1 VKAEV
6 SLVRRL
12 GRHFLNF
19 FAILLWTGSILSFV
33 AESISPGEGYL
44 YIGAA
49 LAAVVILNAAFTFI
63 QEYQSE
69 KIMESFGKMMPASI
83 EVSRG
88 GRRTT
93 VPASEIVPGDIM
105 HMAEGDR
112 IPADG
117 RLIEEAAMKVDHSSL
132 TGESEPQLRKLACTH
147 ENILESRNMVFS
159 GTLVQSGR
167 GTALIFGTGMNTQLG
182 RVAGLTRTTASV
194 RSPLRIEIDHFIRVI
209 SAIAIILGM
218 TFFVVSVLIGNPLMG
233 SIIFA
238 IGIIVANVPE
248 GLLPTVTL
256 ALSMAARR
264 MARNKALIKRLES
277 VETLGSTTV
286 ICTDKTGTITE
297 NRLAVTTIYLNLS
310 ERNVHETGIP
320 GLPGMDVLLETATLC
335 NNARLGEGGKVL
347 GDPTETALLSFAR
360 SHVDVHALAASH
372 PRLAEHPFDSNT
384 KRMVTVNGNGTG
396 ERTYIKGAPE
406 VVLKSCENF
415 LVEGEA
421 RPLTR
426 AERSRIGERYDRL
439 ASRGER
445 VIALA
450 YRDGEAYAESD
461 HIFIALVGM
470 IDPPRPEIPEAV
482 AICKKAGI
490 RVIMVTGDY
499 GMTAQAIARRARML
513 SSGRASVMRGD
524 ELDTID
530 DERLTEFL
538 RKDDIIFARTTP
550 IQKLRVVRTLQAMG
564 EVVTVTGDGVN
575 DAPALKH
582 ADMGVAMG
590 LSGTD
595 VAREAADMVLL
606 DDNFA
611 TIVKAVEAGRTVF
624 GNIRKFIAYI
634 LTSNVP
640 EILPFIAFVLLGIPL
655 PLTVV
660 LILAIDLGTDLLPA
674 LGLGMERPE
683 VDVMRLPP
691 RHRGERLLTPR
702 LLFMSYG
709 IVGMIEA
716 AAGFTAYFVVLHKG
730 GWTWGTQLGPHDP
743 LYARAITAFFAAV
756 VICQVANVMNARTN
770 RESVITKGLLSNR
783 LILMGIAAE
792 LGALAFL
799 AYSPFAHQVFGT
811 HSLTLWELGIALPFA
826 AFMFAVDELNKYRI
840 RRGDRIV
847 SRYFS
852 A

>member
-1 VKAEV
+1 
-6 SLVRRL
+6 
-12 GRHFLNF
+12 
-19 FAILLWTGSILSFV
+19 
-33 AESISPGEGYL
+33 
-44 YIGAA
+44 
-49 LAAVVILNAAFTFI
+49 
-63 QEYQSE
+63 
-69 KIMESFGKMMPASI
+69 
-83 EVSRG
+83 
-88 GRRTT
+88 
-93 VPASEIVPGDIM
+93 
-105 HMAEGDR
+105 
-112 IPADG
+112 
-117 RLIEEAAMKVDHSSL
+117 
-132 TGESEPQLRKLACTH
+132 
-147 ENILESRNMVFS
+147 
-159 GTLVQSGR
+159 
-167 GTALIFGTGMNTQLG
+167 
-182 RVAGLTRTTASV
+182 
-194 RSPLRIEIDHFIRVI
+194 
-209 SAIAIILGM
+209 
-218 TFFVVSVLIGNPLMG
+218 
-233 SIIFA
+233 
-238 IGIIVANVPE
+238 
-248 GLLPTVTL
+248 
-256 ALSMAARR
+256 
-264 MARNKALIKRLES
+264 
-277 VETLGSTTV
+277 
-286 ICTDKTGTITE
+286 
-297 NRLAVTTIYLNLS
+297 
-310 ERNVHETGIP
+310 
-320 GLPGMDVLLETATLC
+320 
-335 NNARLGEGGKVL
+335 
-347 GDPTETALLSFAR
+347 
-360 SHVDVHALAASH
+360 
-372 PRLAEHPFDSNT
+372 
-384 KRMVTVNGNGTG
+384 
-396 ERTYIKGAPE
+396 
-406 VVLKSCENF
+406 
-415 LVEGEA
+415 
-421 RPLTR
+421 
-426 AERSRIGERYDRL
+426 
-439 ASRGER
+439 
-445 VIALA
+445 
-450 YRDGEAYAESD
+450 
-461 HIFIALVGM
+461 
-470 IDPPRPEIPEAV
+470 
-482 AICKKAGI
+482 
-490 RVIMVTGDY
+490 
-499 GMTAQAIARRARML
+499 MTAQAIARRARML

-743 LYARAITAFFAAV
+743 LYARANTAFFAAV

-783 LILMGIAAE
+783 LILLGIAAE